1 MLEICINRSMVAASG
16 LTGKRRNRFPA
27 LAQRLQ
33 ARQAQLW
40 LLLDLLVVAWLIW
53 LFDALNNLAPVRQG
67 LAERNG
73 RDVLDFE
80 RLLQLDP
87 EHALDTWLAR
97 HHSLSEIV
105 VFWYENIHIVVTLA
119 VFAWLWWRRAD
130 LLGVMRAT
138 LVAVN
143 LIALAVFW
151 SFPVAPPRMLP
162 GGFVD
167 LVARVHH
174 LPEWQLGAT
183 ALHSNQLCSLPSLH
197 IAWAVWCSIAVWRM
211 TSRRWLRALAVVYP
225 FVTTFAVMATGN
237 HYLADAVAGAAIT
250 GGLAFALSRPRI
262 RALLGWGAVAAPGAE
277 ADS

>member
-1 MLEICINRSMVAASG
+1 MVAASG
-16 LTGKRRNRFPA
+16 LTGKRRNRFGA

-33 ARQAQLW
+33 SRQAQLW
-40 LLLDLLVVAWLIW
+40 LLLDVLVLAWLIW

-73 RDVLDFE
+73 QDVLDFE
-80 RLLQLDP
+80 RLLGLDP

-105 VFWYENIHIVVTLA
+105 VFWYENVHILVTLA
-119 VFAWLWWRRAD
+119 VFAWLWWRRVD
-130 LLGVMRAT
+130 LLGVMRTT
-138 LVAVN
+138 LIGVN

-174 LPEWQLGAT
+174 LQEWQFGAT

-197 IAWAVWCSIAVWRM
+197 IAWAVWCSIAVWQM
-211 TSRRWLRALAVVYP
+211 TSRRSLRALAVVYP

-237 HYLADAVAGAAIT
+237 HYLADAVAGAALT
-250 GGLAFALSRPRI
+250 GGLVFVLSRSKI
-262 RALLGWGAVAAPGAE
+262 RELLGSSAVATQGAE
-277 ADS
+277 AAS